1 MYHLLHY
8 GKPVSAHLIF
18 PVQKDNELTVSRIMP
33 KFIGRRALYELRE
46 RPSRTYSWK
55 VFIFSQIIVELPWQA
70 LLGICTWASF
80 YFSVY
85 GGNQDPE
92 RQGLVFLFVLQF
104 FFFASS
110 FAHLVAAA
118 VPSPVLGSMLALFM
132 FVLSLLSNGVMQP
145 PSALPP
151 FWSQM
156 HRVSPLTYYVGGISA
171 TALHGRPIH
180 CSDREMVSF
189 EAPAGQTCG
198 EYLGRYL
205 ESAPGKLYDWYSTG
219 HCQYCPLRSADQYL
233 ASRDIFWDYRW
244 RDYGILW
251 AYFAFNIFGAIFLY
265 YLFRVLPYS
274 RANKARK
281 TKS

>member
-1 MYHLLHY
+1 
-8 GKPVSAHLIF
+8 
-18 PVQKDNELTVSRIMP
+18 MP
-33 KFIGRRALYELRE
+33 KFISRRALYELRE

-55 VFIFSQIIVELPWQA
+55 VFILSQVIVELPWQA

-85 GGNQDPE
+85 GWKQDPQ

-104 FFFASS
+104 FLFASS
-110 FAHLVAAA
+110 FAHLIASA

-132 FVLSLLSNGVMQP
+132 FVLSLLSNGVMQA

-151 FWSQM
+151 FWNYM
-156 HRVSPLTYYVGGISA
+156 HKVSPLTYYVGGISA

-180 CSDREMVSF
+180 CSDQEMVSF
-189 EAPAGQTCG
+189 DAPAGQTCG
-198 EYLGRYL
+198 QYL
-205 ESAPGKLYDWYSTG
+205 ERFLEIAPGKLYNWNSTG
-219 HCQYCPLRSADQYL
+219 QCQYCPLRSADQYL
-233 ASRDIFWDYRW
+233 ANRDISWELRW

-251 AYFAFNIFGAIFLY
+251 AYFAFNILGAIFLY

-274 RANKARK
+274 RKNKGKK
-281 TKS
+281 TNPQHVMTDKK